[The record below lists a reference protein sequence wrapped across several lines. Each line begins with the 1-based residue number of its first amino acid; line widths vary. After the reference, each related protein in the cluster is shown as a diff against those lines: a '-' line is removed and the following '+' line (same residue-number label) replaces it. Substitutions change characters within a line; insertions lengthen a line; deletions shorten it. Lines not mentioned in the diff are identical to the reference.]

1 MTLITSSTVAP
12 TVSSIAMRFSI
23 ACLACPLMSPFTISP
38 VSGLIGIW
46 PEITKSFS
54 LLNKDNLAVCPYWF
68 WSQLM
73 LPLFM
78 SPHQGGKEKKGVS
91 EAKNPHRFRSGVLG
105 LIIPPLSLA
114 FLFQVFFKGLCRNIY
129 A

>member
-23 ACLACPLMSPFTISP
+23 ACLACPCS
-38 VSGLIGIW
+38 
-46 PEITKSFS
+46 
-54 LLNKDNLAVCPYWF
+54 LNKDNLAVCPYWF

-105 LIIPPLSLA
+105 LIILLSL
-114 FLFQVFFKGLCRNIY
+114 
-129 A
+129 